1 MARTY
6 ILAESPLQL
15 LSGLEALHA
24 AQHRDDVVVCIRED
38 SPSLAAFASNLPEGL
53 LRDDSRLQS
62 GFPSPAQAAQAG
74 HLLLGD
80 PLSGRI
86 QRLLAECAVRPGGL
100 PHITVLD
107 DGFATVRAIRL
118 ILSPNR
124 QALVRARIKPT
135 VRRTALGHAAAAVLR
150 SAIKLGRLTWF
161 SALTPDESLPQR
173 FTAAGGKLVRHSFA
187 QVRRCL
193 EATAPDTPT
202 DRAVIVGT
210 ALAADGLI
218 NQQALIDWA
227 AGIGRQQPALYF
239 AHRRQTADELAAIG
253 ALQGIT
259 VVESGTPLELRLAP
273 FPAHTPVYSMPS
285 TAVQTL
291 PLVMDCPEI
300 HITEIPRAWWETSAP
315 DSLRRELNAQ
325 SALSPGRMLDS
336 HGARRHRLV
345 AVCDSESYLK
355 WAAAL
360 LDGLDDSF
368 ETDLWIVESP
378 IQPTGEQIA
387 NAVAGTSRAEAEVPL
402 VPVSRLEGELSAA
415 SPDVVLAAATG
426 PVVQTVYST
435 AARLPRRPGLV
446 SGLPG
451 VGLPAT
457 FKGQRYR
464 RRGDAFI
471 AHSEHERQLY
481 REVNRRLGLPVD
493 VWVGRLPMLKS
504 VGAPQPQFADGT
516 APNRI
521 IFAPQAKVPKER
533 CDRRTALLELARA
546 GRQLDVPVIIKVRS
560 RPGEHE
566 THHEEHTYIEI
577 LSELIAEGALGPDDL
592 QVEVGPMADFL
603 TDGAALVTVSST
615 AALESLDRGLRTFII
630 GDFGVT
636 KKMLNEV
643 FAGSNLIGTFDDL
656 AAGNFRHP
664 DPAWL
669 EENYFQKPSEE
680 VPSQLACLARRSE
693 NYELAGRKTRDSLQS
708 WPTLRAELR
717 AHSPKPVVRAYRS
730 GRRAVKN
737 FARVAKDPGS
747 VGVEAEHHGQADA
760 DDVRRNVVGNG
771 AAQSQHVP
779 GEGQR
784 QHGDDHAGAVD

>member
-1 MARTY
+1 MAGTY

-24 AQHRDDVVVCIRED
+24 VQHRNDVVVCIRED
-38 SPSLAAFASNLPEGL
+38 SPSLAAFAGNLPAGL
-53 LRDDSRLQS
+53 LPDDCLLHS
-62 GFPSPAQAAQAG
+62 GFPSPAQAAQAD

-118 ILSPNR
+118 ILSPTR
-124 QALVRARIKPT
+124 QALVRARVKPT

-150 SAIKLGRLTWF
+150 GALKLGRLSWF

-173 FTAAGGKLVRHSFA
+173 FTAAGGKLIRHSFA
-187 QVRRCL
+187 QVRTCL

-218 NQQALIDWA
+218 NQRALIDWA
-227 AGIGRQQPALYF
+227 AEIGAQQPALFF
-239 AHRRQTADELAAIG
+239 AHRRQTADELAV
-253 ALQGIT
+253 LDSLPGIT

-273 FPAHTPVYSMPS
+273 FPAQTAVYSLPS

-291 PLVMDCPEI
+291 PLVMDSPEI

-336 HGARRHRLV
+336 QRTRRHRLV

-355 WAAAL
+355 WAAAM
-360 LDGLDDSF
+360 LDGFDDSF

-387 NAVAGTSRAEAEVPL
+387 NAVAGTSRAEAEVP
-402 VPVSRLEGELSAA
+402 VIPVSRLEGELSAV

-457 FKGQRYR
+457 IKGQRYR

-471 AHSEHERQLY
+471 AHSEHERHLY
-481 REVNRRLGLPVD
+481 RKVNRRLGLPVD

-516 APNRI
+516 PPNRI
-521 IFAPQAKVPKER
+521 VFAPQAKVPEER
-533 CDRRTALLELARA
+533 SQRRTLLLELARA
-546 GRQLDVPVIIKVRS
+546 GKQLDVPVIIKVRS

-566 THHEEHTYIEI
+566 THHEQHTYIEI
-577 LSELIAEGALGPDDL
+577 LSELIAEGAVGPDDL

-630 GDFGVT
+630 GDFGVSRS
-636 KKMLNEV
+636 MLNEV
-643 FAGSNLIGTFDDL
+643 FAGSNLIGSFDDL
-656 AAGNFRHP
+656 VAGRFRHP
-664 DPAWL
+664 DPEWL
-669 EENYFQKPSEE
+669 EANYFQKPSEE
-680 VPSQLACLARRSE
+680 LSSQLACLARRSE
-693 NYELAGRKTRDSLQS
+693 NYELDGRKTRDSIQS

-717 AHSPKPVVRAYRS
+717 AHAPKQVVSVYRS
-730 GRRAVKN
+730 GRRLVKN
-737 FARVAKDPGS
+737 LTRVAKNPGA
-747 VGVEAEHHGQADA
+747 VGVEAERHGQGDA
-760 DDVRRNVVGNG
+760 DDVR
-771 AAQSQHVP
+771 
-779 GEGQR
+779 
-784 QHGDDHAGAVD
+784 

>member
-387 NAVAGTSRAEAEVPL
+387 NAVAGTSRAEAEVP
-402 VPVSRLEGELSAA
+402 VIPVSRLEGELSAA

-693 NYELAGRKTRDSLQS
+693 NYELAGRKTRDSVQS

>member
-387 NAVAGTSRAEAEVPL
+387 NAVAGTSRAEAEVP
-402 VPVSRLEGELSAA
+402 VIPVSRLEGELSAA

-577 LSELIAEGALGPDDL
+577 LSELIAEGALGADDL

>member
-387 NAVAGTSRAEAEVPL
+387 NAVAGTSRAEAEVP
-402 VPVSRLEGELSAA
+402 VIPVSRLEGELSAA

-643 FAGSNLIGTFDDL
+643 FAGSNLIGTFDNL

>member
-100 PHITVLD
+100 PHITILD

-161 SALTPDESLPQR
+161 SALTPDESLPRR

-253 ALQGIT
+253 SLQGIT

-273 FPAHTPVYSMPS
+273 FPAHTLVYSMPS

-387 NAVAGTSRAEAEVPL
+387 NAVAGTSRAEAEVP
-402 VPVSRLEGELSAA
+402 VIPVSRLEGELSAA

-546 GRQLDVPVIIKVRS
+546 GKQLDVPVIIKVRS

-730 GRRAVKN
+730 GHRAVKN

-760 DDVRRNVVGNG
+760 DDVRRNVVGDG